1 MLDQATPGN
10 WQIWSDFDDSTWTI
24 GPAGGIS
31 VADLIGNHTDARLIA
46 AAPDLAQRVID
57 QEAAIRR
64 VRDIHEGI
72 DALMN
77 PGPHERLVK
86 VCSGCGTDDG
96 NWQRWPCPTIRALD
110 GGEQG

>member
-1 MLDQATPGN
+1 M
-10 WQIWSDFDDSTWTI
+10 SD
-24 GPAGGIS
+24 
-31 VADLIGNHTDARLIA
+31 A